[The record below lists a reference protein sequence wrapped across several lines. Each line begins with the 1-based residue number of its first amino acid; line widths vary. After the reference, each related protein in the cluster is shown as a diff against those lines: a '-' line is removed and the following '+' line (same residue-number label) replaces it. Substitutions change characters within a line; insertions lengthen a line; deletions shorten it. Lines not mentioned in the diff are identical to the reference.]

1 MSAKFRAKVG
11 KSKDKELEIG
21 KKVEMEHAGTIK
33 QFAPDADIETVATSI
48 AKDHLKELPDYY
60 SRLVKMEKEAKLKSE

>member
-1 MSAKFRAKVG
+1 MSAKFRNKVG

-33 QFAPDADIETVATSI
+33 IVAPDADIKTVATLI
-48 AKDHLKELPDYY
+48 AKDHLKEIPDYY
-60 SRLVKMEKEAKLKSE
+60 SRLTKMEKEAELQG